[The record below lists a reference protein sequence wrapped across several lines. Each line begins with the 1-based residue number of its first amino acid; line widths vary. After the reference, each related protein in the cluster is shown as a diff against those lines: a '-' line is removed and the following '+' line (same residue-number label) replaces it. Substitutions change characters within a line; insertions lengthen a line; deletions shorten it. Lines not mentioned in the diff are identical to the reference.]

1 MQDQNKNRFIM
12 KQDQNK
18 DTKKERPAMSHQ
30 NQIKKRRRRR
40 LIRNTANMLN
50 YPIIYGFPFP

>member
-30 NQIKKRRRRR
+30 NQIKKRRRLR